1 MQIENAAFARA
12 AASAV
17 AAATKVT
24 ARDTFDRAAVFSG
37 RFPDTRSRVRCYDA
51 RVTPLSQGILLGG
64 SAFLAGVVNSLAG
77 GGTLLTYPALLA
89 AGISPIHA
97 NATSTICL
105 VQGSLAAFWGYRK
118 QLENDGRLLLALT
131 VPCLIGSVIGA
142 YVVLRMTERSFALVV
157 PWLILGATLLFLLAD
172 RLRRRWINR
181 PEAKVVGGRL
191 AALIGVQLLVAVYGG
206 FFGAGQGILMLA
218 TLGLCGLRDL
228 NRMNGLKNYA
238 AATINSVATVMF
250 VIGHLI
256 EWRPAII
263 MAVCAIA
270 GGYAGALGAQR
281 VGQRIARAAVIAI
294 GFGAAG
300 WSFYKAFH

>member
-1 MQIENAAFARA
+1 
-12 AASAV
+12 
-17 AAATKVT
+17 
-24 ARDTFDRAAVFSG
+24 
-37 RFPDTRSRVRCYDA
+37 
-51 RVTPLSQGILLGG
+51 VTPLAQSVLLGS
-64 SAFLAGVVNSLAG
+64 SAFLAGAVNSLAG

-118 QLENDGRLLLALT
+118 QLRGDGRLLLALT
-131 VPCLIGSVIGA
+131 APCLIGSAIGA
-142 YVVLRMTERSFALVV
+142 YVVLRMTERAFALIV
-157 PWLILGATLLFLLAD
+157 PWLILGATFLFLLSGW
-172 RLRRRWINR
+172 LRGRWIDR
-181 PEAKVVGGRL
+181 PEAPVVGGRL
-191 AALIGVQLLVAVYGG
+191 AALIAVQLAVSVYGG

-238 AATINSVATVMF
+238 AATINSIATVLF
-250 VIGHLI
+250 VAGHLI

-263 MAVCAIA
+263 MAVCAVI

-281 VGQRIARAAVIAI
+281 VGQRIARTAVIVI

-300 WSFYKAFH
+300 WSFYKAFQ